1 MEEAGISHCNGAPI
15 LRASMH
21 CYERHHHRDA
31 FADTVAS
38 RLQVPCQANGYH
50 HHSASPEQWHPYSNG
65 KWKDA
70 QLDPEYWKTALSVV
84 YCLFV
89 CGLTAFVMV
98 IVHERVP
105 DMRTYPPLPD
115 IFLDR

>member
-1 MEEAGISHCNGAPI
+1 MQEAGISYPSGAPVFGDP
-15 LRASMH
+15 MQ
-21 CYERHHHRDA
+21 CYGRHEHRGACADA
-31 FADTVAS
+31 MAS
-38 RLQVPCQANGYH
+38 RLQVPCQANGH
-50 HHSASPEQWHPYSNG
+50 HYHSASPEQWHPYANG

-70 QLDPEYWKTALSVV
+70 QLDPEYWKTALSVL
-84 YCLFV
+84 YAMFV